1 LRSSLLLR
9 ALSSLV
15 LVPVLLLVLWV
26 GGWWFVGLVALVV
39 ALATWE
45 YLRMLARLDLQ
56 PAYPFAIAL
65 GWLVILFFFWGKP
78 IYLQHGVAFLFLGS
92 LTWHVFGDQTAHR
105 IENWLL
111 PLAGAFF
118 ISWAV
123 SHGILIRLLPRG
135 FYRLM
140 ATLVIVW
147 AGDVMAYL
155 IGSTWGKHHMLPR
168 ISPNKTWEGYA
179 AQVVSGTL
187 AGLLMFGLGALGWVH
202 GAILGLLVSLLTPI
216 GDLGISMIKRQ
227 AGVKDSGHLIPGHGG
242 MLDRIDTVLVAVV
255 LAYYYQV
262 WVMAVP

>member
-9 ALSSLV
+9 ALSALV
-15 LVPVLLLVLWV
+15 LVPILLLVLWV

-45 YLRMLARLDLQ
+45 YLRMLVRLDLQ

-65 GWLVILFFFWGKP
+65 GPLVILFFFWGEP
-78 IYLQHGVAFLFLGS
+78 VYLQHGVALLFLGS

-123 SHGILIRLLPRG
+123 SHAILIRLLPRG

-187 AGLLMFGLGALGWVH
+187 AGLLTFGLGALGWVH

-262 WVMAVP
+262 WVMAVL

>member
-1 LRSSLLLR
+1 MRSSLLLR

>member
-155 IGSTWGKHHMLPR
+155 IGSTWGRHHMLPR

>member
-105 IENWLL
+105 I
-111 PLAGAFF
+111 
-118 ISWAV
+118 
-123 SHGILIRLLPRG
+123 
-135 FYRLM
+135 
-140 ATLVIVW
+140 
-147 AGDVMAYL
+147 
-155 IGSTWGKHHMLPR
+155 
-168 ISPNKTWEGYA
+168 
-179 AQVVSGTL
+179 
-187 AGLLMFGLGALGWVH
+187 
-202 GAILGLLVSLLTPI
+202 
-216 GDLGISMIKRQ
+216 
-227 AGVKDSGHLIPGHGG
+227 
-242 MLDRIDTVLVAVV
+242 
-255 LAYYYQV
+255 
-262 WVMAVP
+262 